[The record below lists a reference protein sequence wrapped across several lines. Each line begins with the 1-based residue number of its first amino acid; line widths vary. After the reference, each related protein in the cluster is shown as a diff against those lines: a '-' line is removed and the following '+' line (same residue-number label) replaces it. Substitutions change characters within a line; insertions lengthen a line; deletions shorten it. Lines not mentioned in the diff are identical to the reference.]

1 MINLEYFIA
10 DRTAHHATAAKPN
23 VMVRIATAS
32 VAVGLA
38 VMIVTMAVVMG
49 FKAEIARKMSGF
61 TSHIQVTYIRSSN
74 SLESAP
80 IERSDSVEWLLR
92 SVKGFRSMSVYA
104 LKGGVVKTPE
114 GVAGMVLKGVGA
126 DYDLSFFAEALA
138 EGELPRV
145 SDSVR
150 YKDILLPKVVA
161 DRLDIEVGDRVEMLF
176 VEEDALPR
184 RDRFKVCGVFST
196 GMDEMDKGV
205 ALTDIRNVQRLSGW
219 GEQTISGY
227 EIATDNFSRV
237 AEFADAVNME
247 LMFKGGDDAANL
259 VAMSVEELY
268 STLFNWLKTHD
279 VNALVIIIIM
289 IAVALFN
296 MMSALLI
303 MVLER
308 TRMVGVL
315 KALGMDNDSLQRIFL
330 YRAAFLVLKGMVWGN
345 VVGIGLCLVQ
355 RWTHLFKLDPAGY
368 MVSAVP
374 VSLDWWWLI
383 LLNVGVLAVIVLL
396 LVLPARIVASIKPEE
411 AMRYE

>member
-1 MINLEYFIA
+1 MNLEYFIA
-10 DRTAHHATAAKPN
+10 DRTARSATAAKPN

-49 FKAEIARKMSGF
+49 FKAEIARKVSGF
-61 TSHIQVTYIRSSN
+61 TSHVQVTYIRSSN
-74 SLESAP
+74 SLESSP
-80 IERSDSVEWLLR
+80 IERSDSVEQLLR
-92 SVKGFRSMSVYA
+92 GVEGLRSMSAYA
-104 LKGGVVKTPE
+104 LKGGVVKTAE

-126 DYDLSFFAEALA
+126 DYDPSFFAEALVD
-138 EGELPRV
+138 GTLPRV
-145 SDSVR
+145 GEEVR
-150 YKDILLPKVVA
+150 YKDILMPKVVA
-161 DRLDIEVGDRVEMLF
+161 DRLDIAVGDRVEMLF

-184 RDRFKVCGVFST
+184 RDRFKVCGLFST
-196 GMDEMDKGV
+196 GMDEMDKGM

-219 GEQTISGY
+219 DERTISGY
-227 EIATDNFSRV
+227 EITTDNFSRV
-237 AEFADAVNME
+237 EEFADRINTE
-247 LMFKGGDDAANL
+247 LMFRGGDDAVNL
-259 VAMSVEELY
+259 VAMSIEQLY
-268 STLFNWLKTHD
+268 MVMFNWLKTHD
-279 VNALVIIIIM
+279 VNAVVIIIIM

-315 KALGMDNDSLQRIFL
+315 KALGMDNGALQRIFL

-345 VVGIGLCLVQ
+345 LVGIGFCLVQ
-355 RWTHLFKLDPAGY
+355 RWTNLLKLDPAGY

-374 VSLDWWWLI
+374 VSLDWWWLV
-383 LLNVGVLAVIVLL
+383 LLNAGVLAVIVLL

>member
-1 MINLEYFIA
+1 MNLEYFIA
-10 DRTAHHATAAKPN
+10 DRTARSATAAKPN

-49 FKAEIARKMSGF
+49 FKAEIARKVSGF
-61 TSHIQVTYIRSSN
+61 TSHVQVTYIRSSN
-74 SLESAP
+74 SLESSP
-80 IERSDSVEWLLR
+80 IERSDSVEQLLR
-92 SVKGFRSMSVYA
+92 GVEGLRSMSAYA
-104 LKGGVVKTPE
+104 LKGGVVKTAE

-126 DYDLSFFAEALA
+126 DYDPSFFAEALVD
-138 EGELPRV
+138 GTLPRV
-145 SDSVR
+145 GEEVR
-150 YKDILLPKVVA
+150 YKDILMPKVVA
-161 DRLDIEVGDRVEMLF
+161 DRLDIAVGDRVEMLF

-184 RDRFKVCGVFST
+184 RDRFKVCGLFST
-196 GMDEMDKGV
+196 GMDEMDKGM

-219 GEQTISGY
+219 NERTISGY
-227 EIATDNFSRV
+227 EMTTDNFSRV
-237 AEFADAVNME
+237 EEFADRINTE
-247 LMFKGGDDAANL
+247 LMFRGGDDAVNL
-259 VAMSVEELY
+259 VAMSIEQLY
-268 STLFNWLKTHD
+268 MVMFNWLKTHD
-279 VNALVIIIIM
+279 VNAVVIIIIM

-315 KALGMDNDSLQRIFL
+315 KALGMDNGALQRIFL

-345 VVGIGLCLVQ
+345 LVGIGFCLVQ
-355 RWTHLFKLDPAGY
+355 RWTNLLKLDPAGY

-374 VSLDWWWLI
+374 VSLDWWWLV
-383 LLNVGVLAVIVLL
+383 LLNAGVLAVIVLL